1 MPITHPGIFCP
12 VVIGIKPQA
21 ITRHGFHH
29 KPHRDVREKNMSRS
43 VIETVLG
50 AIVLIGAFV
59 FLVFSY
65 SKGDAGEV
73 TGYRITADFS
83 GIGGLKIGDDV
94 QISGVKIGQVAGIM
108 LDPQSYLARVTME
121 IDNNIKLPDDSSAT
135 ISSQSLLGG
144 KYMALEPGASEDI
157 LKDGGRIEFT
167 QAPQNLEEILGKF
180 IFSAADKKNGD
191 AAEESAEAPAPEAVA
206 PQPAPALA
214 PVVTAPKAEEKA
226 DEKTNEILAPEEPES
241 ESSSEPAPEPASEK
255 AE

>member
-1 MPITHPGIFCP
+1 
-12 VVIGIKPQA
+12 
-21 ITRHGFHH
+21 
-29 KPHRDVREKNMSRS
+29 MSRS

-73 TGYRITADFS
+73 TGYRISADFS
-83 GIGGLKIGDDV
+83 GIGGLKVGDDV

-121 IDNNIKLPDDSSAT
+121 VDNDVKLPDDSSAT

-144 KYMALEPGASEDI
+144 KYMSLEPGASEDM
-157 LKDGGRIEFT
+157 LADGGRIEFT

-180 IFSAADKKNGD
+180 IFSAADKKNNATED
-191 AAEESAEAPAPEAVA
+191 TPAEEPSVEETAEEVKPVPAPTPTEATPMANETLAPA
-206 PQPAPALA
+206 
-214 PVVTAPKAEEKA
+214 EE
-226 DEKTNEILAPEEPES
+226 EHL
-241 ESSSEPAPEPASEK
+241 PEPEK

>member
-1 MPITHPGIFCP
+1 
-12 VVIGIKPQA
+12 
-21 ITRHGFHH
+21 
-29 KPHRDVREKNMSRS
+29 MSRS

-73 TGYRITADFS
+73 TGYSITADFS
-83 GIGGLKIGDDV
+83 GIGGLKVGDDV

-108 LDPQSYLARVTME
+108 LDPESYLARVTME
-121 IDNNIKLPDDSSAT
+121 IDNDVKLPDDSSAV

-144 KYMALEPGASEDI
+144 RYMALEPGASEDM
-157 LKDGGRIEFT
+157 LDDGGKIEFT

-180 IFSAADKKNGD
+180 IFSAADKKNGASEEVPEEV
-191 AAEESAEAPAPEAVA
+191 AAEKAIEITPVPTPAHAAVE
-206 PQPAPALA
+206 P
-214 PVVTAPKAEEKA
+214 APKAEE
-226 DEKTNEILAPEEPES
+226 TLAPEE
-241 ESSSEPAPEPASEK
+241 SEPEPEPETQK

>member
-1 MPITHPGIFCP
+1 
-12 VVIGIKPQA
+12 
-21 ITRHGFHH
+21 
-29 KPHRDVREKNMSRS
+29 MSRS

-50 AIVLIGAFV
+50 AIVLVGAFV

-73 TGYRITADFS
+73 TGYSITADFS

-108 LDPQSYLARVTME
+108 LDPESYLARVTME
-121 IDNNIKLPDDSSAT
+121 IDNDVKLPDDSSAT

-144 KYMALEPGASEDI
+144 RYMALEPGASEDM
-157 LKDGGRIEFT
+157 LGDGGKIEFT

-180 IFSAADKKNGD
+180 IFSAADKKNGTSEEA
-191 AAEESAEAPAPEAVA
+191 AAE
-206 PQPAPALA
+206 PAPAAEKTEEVNPVPTPA
-214 PVVTAPKAEEKA
+214 PAAVEPAPKAEE
-226 DEKTNEILAPEEPES
+226 TLAPAETEPVPES
-241 ESSSEPAPEPASEK
+241 EPEPTK